1 MTDAVGP
8 NANITAL
15 VEAIDARARQA
26 GSDGAATLLRGM
38 IGSVS
43 EVLASIQDR
52 LDRVEDLL
60 TDREAGG
67 APAGGLVEQ
76 VQSGLAT
83 FNARLGR
90 LEEAF
95 VQAVEDSGSGTDA
108 VVDQLRRTIVEAL
121 EQQPRPAAGNNDTGG
136 AEAVIGQALDAVAE
150 RLDGLEARL
159 AVIVSSPEQLDEAM
173 NPVRARLTG
182 IEQLIR
188 SRGDDRTGDQ
198 AAPLQ
203 AALAPIGE
211 RLDGLEIAV
220 RNSSDANSER
230 IARIDAATG
239 PLAGRLTATEERVVA
254 AVASI
259 EAAAQEAKSAVD
271 PDLVAR
277 LEAAIEQLTRDEST
291 AKVVGLV
298 EERVGAGVRA
308 VVERS
313 EATGRAVDGLGEAQ
327 AELRRRLDEVADTLR
342 SANAAQLETLSSR
355 LAAIEGAAQEAKSA
369 VEPDLVARLEAAIE
383 RLALDGLGEAQ
394 AELRR
399 RLDEVADTLAAI
411 EGRPQPEPPTYPEHD
426 DERVV
431 ETVRREAELLT
442 QRVAALA
449 VGVEAARALLQQH
462 VEETENS
469 LGRKAG
475 SVTRRLAADLGIG
488 GRRGRGGSRDR
499 RQLGPGEH

>member
-1 MTDAVGP
+1 MTDAGP

-60 TDREAGG
+60 TDRDAGA

-121 EQQPRPAAGNNDTGG
+121 EQQPRPATAAATGDSDG
-136 AEAVIGQALDAVAE
+136 GRAEAVIGQALDAVAE

-159 AVIVSSPEQLDEAM
+159 AVIVSSPEQLEEAM

-188 SRGDDRTGDQ
+188 SRGDDRAGDPT
-198 AAPLQ
+198 APLR

-220 RNSSDANSER
+220 RNSSDASSER
-230 IARIDAATG
+230 IARIDTATA
-239 PLAGRLTATEERVVA
+239 PLAGRLATTEERVAATVA
-254 AVASI
+254 AI

-271 PDLVAR
+271 PELVAR
-277 LEAAIEQLTRDEST
+277 LEAAIEQLSRDEST

-327 AELRRRLDEVADTLR
+327 AELRRRIDEVAETLR
-342 SANAAQLETLSSR
+342 SAKA
-355 LAAIEGAAQEAKSA
+355 
-369 VEPDLVARLEAAIE
+369 
-383 RLALDGLGEAQ
+383 
-394 AELRR
+394 
-399 RLDEVADTLAAI
+399 
-411 EGRPQPEPPTYPEHD
+411 YD

-431 ETVRREAELLT
+431 EAVRREAELLT

-449 VGVEAARALLQQH
+449 VGVEAARSLLQQH

-488 GRRGRGGSRDR
+488 GRRGRGGGRDR